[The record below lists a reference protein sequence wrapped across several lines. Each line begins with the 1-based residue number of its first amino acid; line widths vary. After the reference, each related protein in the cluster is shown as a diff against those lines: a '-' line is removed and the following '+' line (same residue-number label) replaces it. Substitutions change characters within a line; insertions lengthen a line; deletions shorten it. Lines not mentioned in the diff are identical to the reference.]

1 VKRYAAIDVGTNT
14 VRFLVVDERS
24 EAVDRGSRITRLG
37 KGVDASGSIDRDAM
51 NRTLDAVTTFVERAR
66 ELGAESIRI
75 AGTSALRD
83 ARNGADFL
91 SEVREA
97 TGLDVEILTGETEGR
112 CAYAG
117 ATGWLERGDYVVC
130 DIGGGSTELIT
141 VANAVSI
148 DVGSVRVRERFFS
161 KDPPQ
166 PSEIA
171 AAREYVR
178 DAIAGGVAV
187 LGRGREQLIGVAG
200 TITTLAALALGLKK
214 YDRERVHGSRLA
226 RADVEDWSRRLL
238 STSAEEIAKIGP
250 VAPGREDVIASG
262 SLILSIVMEVLNA
275 GDVLVSEHDILDGLV
290 AELIR

>member
-24 EAVDRGSRITRLG
+24 DAVDRGSRITRLG

-51 NRTLDAVTTFVERAR
+51 NRTLDAVTTFIERAR

-117 ATGWLERGDYVVC
+117 APGWLERGDYMVC

-166 PSEIA
+166 PSEID

-187 LGRGREQLIGVAG
+187 VGRGGEQLIGVAG